1 MCGHVE
7 ELINRKCDHHA
18 MFHTERASNVCT
30 VIFSAIDDLVRTDV
44 ALWVLMN
51 GFDLVPFRSLHFT
64 VCDLN
69 VTK

>member
-1 MCGHVE
+1 
-7 ELINRKCDHHA
+7 

-51 GFDLVPFRSLHFT
+51 GLDLVPFRSL
-64 VCDLN
+64 DLN
-69 VTK
+69 ITK

>member
-1 MCGHVE
+1 
-7 ELINRKCDHHA
+7 

-69 VTK
+69 ITK